1 MTRVLRLTLA
11 ALGLLVALPASVFA
25 ADAMT
30 TLDDFDVHAAIILQC
45 HPSQSA
51 ADRAYLANG
60 DAIRRAALTQLQAQ
74 LDKTD
79 PAHRADNA
87 KKAAATLDERRAG
100 RDFDISEQARN
111 YGCAWLDGQLNVT
124 PK

>member
-1 MTRVLRLTLA
+1 MA
-11 ALGLLVALPASVFA
+11 ALDDYNIRAS
-25 ADAMT
+25 
-30 TLDDFDVHAAIILQC
+30 IILQC

-51 ADRAYLANG
+51 ADRAYLARG
-60 DAIRRAALTQLQAQ
+60 DAIRRAALTQLQTQ
-74 LDKTD
+74 LDKSD

-87 KKAAATLDERRAG
+87 KKASDTLNERRAA

-124 PK
+124 PR